1 MAKPRQAT
9 VVMISRKL
17 QLKWRSFSAI
27 VRLTLPEPLEK
38 EEKLAMICLARRG
51 QAAPLGRAR
60 RIAKLAFQ
68 QDVMSD
74 GARVSSTGRAM
85 LDHDRA
91 RVARLLDRGE
101 GN

>member
-27 VRLTLPEPLEK
+27 VRLTLPEPLEN
-38 EEKLAMICLARRG
+38 EEKLAMACLTCRG
-51 QAAPLGRAR
+51 QAPPLGRAR

-68 QDVMSD
+68 QDVVSD
-74 GARVSSTGRAM
+74 GACVSRTGGAV
-85 LDHDRA
+85 LDHDGA
-91 RVARLLDRGE
+91 GVARLLDGGE
-101 GN
+101 